1 LAPAVLS
8 EENVDFGERSMNQ
21 GSTSSAAA
29 EPMARIATI
38 LIAEDHLDSRDAMRA
53 LLEAFGYR
61 VLLAANGR
69 EAVSIATAQKPDLIL
84 MDIMMP
90 RLDGLSATRLLREES
105 VMAQTPILALTAMDN
120 AREPALA
127 AGCDDYLRKPIDVPR
142 FFETVHRWIRDGR
155 VVSS

>member
-1 LAPAVLS
+1 VKLPHGTRDDAGGL
-8 EENVDFGERSMNQ
+8 
-21 GSTSSAAA
+21 
-29 EPMARIATI
+29 TI
-38 LIAEDHLDSRDAMRA
+38 LVAEDHRDSRDALRA
-53 LLEAFGYR
+53 LLEASGYS
-61 VLLAANGR
+61 VHLAADGA
-69 EAVSIATAQKPDLIL
+69 EAVEQALALRPDLIL

>member
-1 LAPAVLS
+1 VKLPHGTRDDAGGL
-8 EENVDFGERSMNQ
+8 
-21 GSTSSAAA
+21 
-29 EPMARIATI
+29 TI
-38 LIAEDHLDSRDAMRA
+38 LVAEDHRDSRDALRA
-53 LLEAFGYR
+53 LLEASGYS
-61 VLLAANGR
+61 VHLAADGA
-69 EAVSIATAQKPDLIL
+69 EAVEQALALRPDLIL

-105 VMAQTPILALTAMDN
+105 AMARTPILALTAMDN

-142 FFETVHRWIRDGR
+142 FFEAVHRWIRDGR